1 MELFNIKTF
10 NMVDND
16 LIQIHGKF
24 PIFKSCSSFC
34 IWNLQS
40 IKWFFCPGCQ
50 RQYITKTKKCRITRL
65 NERAKREDQP
75 LHQHLTS
82 CSDFNYLVQ
91 LFKKS
96 ETDVNG
102 HLVDQKQHLTD
113 AAINNTKL
121 FIQLYVFNVWLK

>member
-1 MELFNIKTF
+1 
-10 NMVDND
+10 MVF
-16 LIQIHGKF
+16 LPWLSTTVYYQ
-24 PIFKSCSSFC
+24 
-34 IWNLQS
+34 
-40 IKWFFCPGCQ
+40 
-50 RQYITKTKKCRITRL
+50 TKKCRITRL

-96 ETDVNG
+96 ETNVNG

-113 AAINNTKL
+113 APINNTKL
-121 FIQLYVFNVWLK
+121 FIQLCVFNV